1 MPADLSSSVRNR
13 VDRATEA
20 FCVRFNPSVLPRAS
34 WRSGVLCGLLVVT
47 VVLACGPAGEIGFN
61 DDWSYGRTAELF
73 VQTGHF
79 VYNGWAAPTEG
90 WLIVWAAPFIRIF
103 GFSYLLIRLCLL
115 PIVFATIFLF
125 HQSLLRFGFTQRHA
139 SFGALTLGLS
149 PIFLPSASG
158 FMTDIPALMVTVLC
172 LLLCQ
177 IAVAQKEDRRV
188 ILWLAIAALT
198 NLVGGTVRQT
208 AFLGILL
215 MIPAVGWWQRRRRG
229 VLTATAIMTA
239 IGCVWIFLFLKWYDA
254 QPYSIP
260 TAISF
265 PSFTV
270 QALEFFHRQNFPDC
284 FVLLVVLSPAITC
297 NLAAI
302 VYLPRRRFWGFFA
315 CFSALAL
322 LASRHLARSQV
333 GSALADF
340 GISAGFTFVSALIGL
355 AVPLLVVV
363 LRRRSA
369 RHPEEHAAAPPSLR
383 SQSWQSIFWLLGP
396 FSLGYFALMLL
407 ICLTLPVWDRYLLEL
422 LPIAIVCLLKTS
434 QDRIQSI
441 PIVAILAL
449 SLLACAGFAKTSELH
464 SESRAVLKAA
474 NILRTDNVQRTE
486 IEAGFEYGGETQL
499 DAVGHMN
506 SPDVTAAP
514 GTYRPYLP
522 PPWLPSWVPSDCPYL
537 PFTPVVVPRY
547 FLVSVPDSRLVPSKY
562 PPVEYTTVTP
572 PFHRFIYIEQLPGR

>member
-1 MPADLSSSVRNR
+1 MPADLSSSVHNR
-13 VDRATEA
+13 EDRATEA
-20 FCVRFNPSVLPRAS
+20 SSVRFNPSVLPRAS

-47 VVLACGPAGEIGFN
+47 VVLACGLAGEIGFN

-73 VQTGHF
+73 AQTGHF

-115 PIVFATIFLF
+115 PIIFATIFLF
-125 HQSLLRFGFTQRHA
+125 HQSLLRFGFNQRHA

-177 IAVAQKEDRRV
+177 IAVAQKEDRRI
-188 ILWLAIAALT
+188 ILWLAVAALT

-239 IGCVWIFLFLKWYDA
+239 IGCVWIFLFLKWYHA
-254 QPYSIP
+254 QPYSLP

-270 QALEFFHRQNFPDC
+270 QALEFFHQQNFPDF
-284 FVLLVVLSPAITC
+284 FVLLAALSPAIAC
-297 NLAAI
+297 NLAAMM
-302 VYLPRRRFWGFFA
+302 YLPRRRFWGVFA
-315 CFSALAL
+315 GFSALAL
-322 LASRHLARSQV
+322 LALRHLAQSQV
-333 GSALADF
+333 GAALAAF
-340 GISAGFTFVSALIGL
+340 GISAGFAYVFALIGL
-355 AVPLLVVV
+355 ALLLVLLI

-369 RHPEEHAAAPPSLR
+369 RHAEERATAPPSFQ
-383 SQSWQSIFWLLGP
+383 SQSWQSIFWMLGP
-396 FSLGYFALMLL
+396 FSLGYLALMLL
-407 ICLTLPVWDRYLLEL
+407 ICLTVPVWDRYLLEL

-434 QDRIQSI
+434 QDRAQSI
-441 PIVAILAL
+441 PVVAILAL
-449 SLLACAGFAKTSELH
+449 VLLAWAGFAETSGLH
-464 SESRAVLKAA
+464 SEGRAVLKAA
-474 NILRTDNVQRTE
+474 NILRADNVPRTE
-486 IEAGFEYGGETQL
+486 IEAGFAYDGETQL
-499 DAVGHMN
+499 DAVGYMN
-506 SPDVTAAP
+506 SPDMTAPP

-522 PPWLPSWVPSDCPYL
+522 PPWLPSWVPSDRPYL

-547 FLVSVPDSRLVPSKY
+547 FLVMEPDPDLVPSKY